1 MVLIA
6 LLLGVLL
13 CPYALFAFAPAI
25 LHVEHKGELAEVIII
40 LGGESGSR
48 VLRGAELFHSGMA
61 PIVILSGYGDF
72 QAARTDLILRGIPE
86 KRVLVECR
94 SRNTKEN
101 AEFTIPIL
109 HDQGVKQALVVTSWW
124 HSRRA
129 LSCFK
134 HFGRDIKFYSAPAY
148 KGLRPAVEP
157 RLEEFVLVLIEYVK
171 IAWYGLRYGIWSFSV

>member
-61 PIVILSGYGDF
+61 PIVILSGYGGPHRLDP
-72 QAARTDLILRGIPE
+72 QGYTRE
-86 KRVLVECR
+86 KSLGRMQVSKHQRERRVYDTNP
-94 SRNTKEN
+94 S
-101 AEFTIPIL
+101 
-109 HDQGVKQALVVTSWW
+109 
-124 HSRRA
+124 
-129 LSCFK
+129 
-134 HFGRDIKFYSAPAY
+134 
-148 KGLRPAVEP
+148 
-157 RLEEFVLVLIEYVK
+157 
-171 IAWYGLRYGIWSFSV
+171 